1 MVKNEIRWPVRRFR
15 QNVPEPNNLTLS
27 FPFMTHSP
35 FVSNFSYDSL
45 LLEFT
50 KKYMFGFS
58 IASSFLNLLHVPL
71 EMSFEEM
78 ANTTL
83 DLMIKDAYT
92 RGGESVNKELRGMIY
107 EIYKLHE
114 KFGLKL
120 EL

>member
-1 MVKNEIRWPVRRFR
+1 MSAKH
-15 QNVPEPNNLTLS
+15 NLPLGHVGFGFCCIALNST
-27 FPFMTHSP
+27 
-35 FVSNFSYDSL
+35 NFLYSYDSL
-45 LLEFT
+45 LQEFA
-50 KKYMFGFS
+50 KKYIFGFS

-83 DLMIKDAYT
+83 DHMINDAYT

-114 KFGLKL
+114 KFNLKL
-120 EL
+120 